1 MFEKIKLLIKMHKTQ
16 IIIVAILLAAVIL
29 PLGDD
34 PIGGVR

>member
-16 IIIVAILLAAVIL
+16 IIVAILLATVIL

-34 PIGGVR
+34 PIVGPF

>member
-16 IIIVAILLAAVIL
+16 IIVAILLATVIL

-34 PIGGVR
+34 PVGGPF